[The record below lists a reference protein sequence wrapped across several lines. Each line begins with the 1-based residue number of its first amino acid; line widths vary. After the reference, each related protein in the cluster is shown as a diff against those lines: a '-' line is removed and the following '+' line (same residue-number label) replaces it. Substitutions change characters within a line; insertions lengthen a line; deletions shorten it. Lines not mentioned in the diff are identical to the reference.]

1 MGRWIS
7 GFIVPESYELYGTE
21 ARIDNDGNRIV
32 ATNNCLWLT
41 NIEHGKRHQPLKL
54 MSIADNLRFNKKLK
68 KKAAYQQ
75 YDNYIAIEIP
85 FSDAIPL
92 DYDGV
97 MGVPISF
104 LDKYCPEQF
113 DIVGSDSS
121 VKEGLLPDLVNSE
134 WKGKLDKGLLNN
146 INIELIVI
154 QVTSSH

>member
-1 MGRWIS
+1 
-7 GFIVPESYELYGTE
+7 
-21 ARIDNDGNRIV
+21 
-32 ATNNCLWLT
+32 
-41 NIEHGKRHQPLKL
+41 
-54 MSIADNLRFNKKLK
+54 
-68 KKAAYQQ
+68 
-75 YDNYIAIEIP
+75 
-85 FSDAIPL
+85 
-92 DYDGV
+92 